1 MLSIL
6 TVIPISHVTMGESK
20 QGKELHVLVGARVER
35 FSPEEGTCTL
45 GAGNGPAAKLG
56 SSCTSKHSISRPG
69 AQPASPTL
77 RLAQN
82 TVATWWLAGKEY
94 GIRESSGRSAVGA
107 RSCDRESRREN
118 RAPRS
123 AGREAGAAASSPA
136 RPSARV
142 LRSSQAAGPGQ
153 RARGSDNVRPDG
165 SGLRCDP
172 AAFCNTVGAEASAAP
187 TPRPPGL
194 NPVLKITA
202 GNTSGALIR
211 SPSALGHAPVLIQS
225 MSPRGGGLTAADG
238 AAEPRPCAK
247 LHGPGHGLGHRVPPA
262 QGAQSCPPV
271 TAAIRRFGCSR
282 SEGCTEGRA
291 AAPSLRET
299 IRKRRPSPSLGAS
312 EVTFATPQNAAAL
325 AKRAA
330 GSASPP
336 AAPASPPVG
345 AQPGPRAT
353 ATRPRASPPPPPHL
367 LLRPGELLLDVAGDL
382 AGRHPLAAQLGHLAC
397 SFNGRLRAPG
407 RREGG
412 ENPAGDN
419 GPGRRR
425 PPHGAAF

>member
-1 MLSIL
+1 M
-6 TVIPISHVTMGESK
+6 
-20 QGKELHVLVGARVER
+20 
-35 FSPEEGTCTL
+35 
-45 GAGNGPAAKLG
+45 
-56 SSCTSKHSISRPG
+56 
-69 AQPASPTL
+69 
-77 RLAQN
+77 
-82 TVATWWLAGKEY
+82 
-94 GIRESSGRSAVGA
+94 
-107 RSCDRESRREN
+107 
-118 RAPRS
+118 
-123 AGREAGAAASSPA
+123 
-136 RPSARV
+136 
-142 LRSSQAAGPGQ
+142 
-153 RARGSDNVRPDG
+153 
-165 SGLRCDP
+165 
-172 AAFCNTVGAEASAAP
+172 
-187 TPRPPGL
+187 
-194 NPVLKITA
+194 LKITA

-211 SPSALGHAPVLIQS
+211 SPSALGRAPVLIQS

-247 LHGPGHGLGHRVPPA
+247 PHGPGDRVPPA
-262 QGAQSCPPV
+262 PGAQSRPPL

-282 SEGCTEGRA
+282 SEGCAEGRA

-299 IRKRRPSPSLGAS
+299 IGKRRPSPSLGAS
-312 EVTFATPQNAAAL
+312 DVSFATPQNAAAL

-336 AAPASPPVG
+336 SAPASPPVG

-353 ATRPRASPPPPPHL
+353 AAWLRASPPPLPHL

-397 SFNGRLRAPG
+397 SFNERLREPG